1 MGNRSL
7 ENIIS
12 ATDKDYRNK
21 LFRIEKAVSILYAS
35 NCSHST
41 AALDA
46 LFGIATIHRD
56 VLFITVEIRDMKEPC
71 ESIKAREIHDQAG
84 VIEYPTF
91 VAYKNF
97 VMKDKIVSK
106 NSSAREQFRVLEKF
120 ISSNFPTK

>member
-1 MGNRSL
+1 MENRSL

-12 ATDKDYRNK
+12 ATDKDYRDK

-35 NCSHST
+35 NCSYST

-56 VLFITVEIRDMKEPC
+56 ILFITVEVRDMNEPC
-71 ESIKAREIHDQAG
+71 ESIKARVIHDQAG
-84 VIEYPTF
+84 VTEYPTI
-91 VAYKNF
+91 VAYRNF

-106 NSSAREQFRVLEKF
+106 NSSAREQFGVLEKF
-120 ISSNFPTK
+120 ISSNFSTK